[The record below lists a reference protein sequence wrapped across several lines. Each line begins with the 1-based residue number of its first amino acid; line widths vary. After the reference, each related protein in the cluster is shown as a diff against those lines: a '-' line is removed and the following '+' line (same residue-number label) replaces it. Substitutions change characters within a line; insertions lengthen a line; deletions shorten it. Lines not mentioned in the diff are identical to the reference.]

1 MFERRLHVRGKRKR
15 CVRRPPGALCLAF
28 SALLC
33 AGLFSPALQ
42 AQSSPSGEHILTLEL
57 MDADRWPKGFAEKA
71 KHPSAREA
79 AGYLTELMESL
90 QAEGWLEAYHGPLR
104 QDADSS
110 HAQVWIGAQV
120 QWLYLGA
127 GNVDERTQRAVNFKE
142 RRYPEQPF
150 QYKQVQR
157 LMERVLRQAEN
168 NGYPFAEVGLDSMAW
183 TDKGFRAQLQLDR
196 YRFIHL
202 DSLRVLGDARVAP
215 GYLRQ
220 YLNLREGQ
228 PYDEA
233 AVRAISTRI
242 AELPFL
248 RESQPPVVRFYGD
261 KAVVGVYL
269 EELNA
274 NQFDILLGVL
284 PNSAVTGQ
292 LALTGEVNLQLVNT
306 FAVGERLKLAYRRLQ
321 AGTQDLDISLAFPYI
336 PALPVGAN
344 LDFTLY
350 LRDSTFLQRGT
361 DFGLRYAFGGADYVE
376 GFYEN
381 ERYVLLDPD
390 TGRIRTTRDLPEN
403 LDLAVNRYGLALE
416 RNRLDYRFNPRKGWM
431 ARVRGAAGTREV
443 LENNRIIGLTDP
455 AEPDFDYATLYD
467 SIGGRVAS
475 FRLEGTASWFLPIG
489 RRSALM
495 VGWEGGLIS
504 GGTLLRNELFRLGG
518 YARLRGFD
526 EESIFASH
534 FHIGTLE
541 YRFLLA
547 TNSAFRLFVDQAW
560 LEERRLGEDRRDT
573 PLGFGAGLDIETGA
587 GIFGLRYAL
596 GRQRGNPIAFRSA
609 KIHFG
614 YVNRF

>member
-1 MFERRLHVRGKRKR
+1 M
-15 CVRRPPGALCLAF
+15 P
-28 SALLC
+28 
-33 AGLFSPALQ
+33 AGLFLLVLLCGGHTLS
-42 AQSSPSGEHILTLEL
+42 AQRSHFLRLEL
-57 MDADRWPKGFAEKA
+57 MDAQAWPKGFAVEA
-71 KHPSAREA
+71 KHRSPQEA
-79 AGYLTELMESL
+79 AGYLAELFDRL
-90 QAEGWLEAYHGPLR
+90 HGEGWLTAYHSPL
-104 QDADSS
+104 QQSLDSS
-110 HAQVWIGAQV
+110 SAQCWIGPRTE
-120 QWLYLGA
+120 WLYLGA
-127 GNVDERTQRAVNFKE
+127 GNLDERTQRAIGFRE
-142 RRYPEQPF
+142 RRYPERPF

-157 LMERVLRQAEN
+157 LMERMLQHAEN
-168 NGYPFAEVGLDSMAW
+168 NGYPFAEASLDSMAW
-183 TDKGFRAQLQLDR
+183 TEAGFRAQLNLDR

-202 DSLRVLGDARVAP
+202 DSLRVLGEARVSP
-215 GYLRQ
+215 GFLRQ

-228 PYDEA
+228 PYDESA
-233 AVRAISTRI
+233 IRNISTRV

-261 KAVVGVYL
+261 KAVVGIYL
-269 EELNA
+269 DALNA

-284 PNSAVTGQ
+284 PNSDITGQ

-306 FAVGERLKLAYRRLQ
+306 FAIGERIRLAYRRLQ
-321 AGTQDLDISLAFPYI
+321 AGTQDLDINLAFPYI
-336 PALPVGAN
+336 PAIPVGAN
-344 LDFTLY
+344 FDFTLY
-350 LRDSTFLQRGT
+350 LRDSTFLERGT
-361 DFGLRYAFGGADYVE
+361 DFGLRYAFGGADFVE
-376 GFYEN
+376 GFFEN

-390 TGRIRTTRDLPEN
+390 TGSIRSSRNLPEN

-416 RNRLDYRFNPRKGWM
+416 RKRLDYRFNPRKGWM
-431 ARVRGAAGTREV
+431 ARLRGAAGTREV
-443 LENNRIIGLTDP
+443 LENNRITGLIDP
-455 AEPDFDYATLYD
+455 AEPEFDYATLYD

-475 FRLEGTASWFLPIG
+475 FRLEGQASWFVPIG
-489 RRSALM
+489 RRSTIML
-495 VGWEGGLIS
+495 GWDGGFLS

-534 FHIGTLE
+534 FHIGTIE

-560 LEERRLGEDRRDT
+560 LQERRLGEDRTDT

-596 GRQRGNPIAFRSA
+596 GQQRGNPIAFRAA